1 MDNRL
6 TRKRLSDL
14 LSYEWIFMIIVCIV
28 SIVLW
33 ELIYSIGS
41 VKLTAGQRFTY
52 FYDYTVNS
60 ADNSGFRSELLD
72 KEPFSYD
79 VLKLSSESIM
89 KDNNVL
95 TSRLSIQEGDVIF
108 TDVVGIE
115 EYKLAVEKKETPT
128 KKVRAFSMIDN
139 IGDVDYSIGSIDVL
153 LDSAKKYLKDNVFFD
168 YVDEQTAF
176 NSYVRANIDDTKVK
190 TLFLNR
196 NGEDNRFRSQA
207 NKDKGVLL
215 EIERIEK
222 LYQNVVFMQDF
233 INDPANS
240 DALLRYTKFSQS
252 HAFTGWGENNY
263 KAWIEIEKAQGRD
276 NDIYGINLGK
286 LTGGKKSITDF
297 VQYKDDGTKT
307 DVVILYFDFSSYQ
320 PHLQYETLSF
330 ICSTMKIFMGIQ

>member
-79 VLKLSSESIM
+79 VLKISSESIM

-115 EYKLAVEKKETPT
+115 EYRLAVEKKETPT

-153 LDSAKKYLKDNVFFD
+153 LDSAKEYLKDNFF
-168 YVDEQTAF
+168 VDNYNETTDGYGAQ
-176 NSYVRANIDDTKVK
+176 NIDDAKVK
-190 TLFLNR
+190 KVFLKR
-196 NGEDNRFRSQA
+196 NGKDNRFRTQNA
-207 NKDKGVLL
+207 KNKGVEL
-215 EIERIEK
+215 EKERIVK
-222 LYQNVVFMQDF
+222 LCENVEFMLDF
-233 INDPANS
+233 IAEPSNS

-263 KAWIEIEKAQGRD
+263 KAWIEIEEAQGRD

-297 VQYKDDGTKT
+297 VQFKDDGTKT